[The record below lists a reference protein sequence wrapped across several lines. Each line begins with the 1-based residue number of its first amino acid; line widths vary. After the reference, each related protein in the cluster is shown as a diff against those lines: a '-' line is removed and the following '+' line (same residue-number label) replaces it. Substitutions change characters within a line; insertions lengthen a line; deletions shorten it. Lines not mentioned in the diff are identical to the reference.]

1 MFTCYEESVMAHADA
16 DGKLSSSVI
25 KQLFDEHGSDLN
37 EFISQATD
45 DNFDDAESILDWLG
59 Y

>member
-16 DGKLSSSVI
+16 EGKLSASVI
-25 KQLFDEHGSDLN
+25 KQLFDEHGSDIE
-37 EFISQATD
+37 EFLSQATD
-45 DNFDDAESILDWLG
+45 ETFDDAESILDWLG